1 MLTWQKAAWRLKG
14 RVQFYAKQSDVAL
27 NETPTDAY
35 ETLNLLASYDSQL
48 ANMPFTVT
56 LKGNNLL
63 NEFGR
68 NHVSYLKE
76 FSPVMGRNISL
87 QVSTEF

>member
-1 MLTWQKAAWRLKG
+1 
-14 RVQFYAKQSDVAL
+14 
-27 NETPTDAY
+27 
-35 ETLNLLASYDSQL
+35 LASYDSRL
-48 ANMPFTVT
+48 ASMPFTVT